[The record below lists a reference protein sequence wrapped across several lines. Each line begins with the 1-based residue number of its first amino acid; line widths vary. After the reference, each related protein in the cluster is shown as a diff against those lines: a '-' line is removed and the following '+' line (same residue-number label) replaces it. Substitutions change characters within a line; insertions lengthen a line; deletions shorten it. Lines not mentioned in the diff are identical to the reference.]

1 MGAAK
6 DLLAK
11 CLYWRG
17 LPLLVL
23 AMALCLTLAYWLH
36 ERELDR
42 QHLQASFDASLRETS
57 LRIEQSM
64 AAHAHLLQGVQG
76 FVQALPQ
83 ASPLA
88 LRRYVDALPLGAD
101 FAGVQGV
108 MRVAWLS
115 HAERGRSGLAV
126 PLQPEGERSHY
137 APVTQVEPLV
147 ASNQPALGRDLAV
160 DPRSLRA
167 LELARD
173 SGRMALS
180 TRLDLAQ
187 LGLPAASGFLI
198 AVPLYADEVVPGSVQ
213 ARRERLR
220 GWVVAPVRVHELMSG
235 LYGELPE
242 GLGLSLHDGQ
252 GEDDADLLYR
262 AGNAAEPL
270 LRAQEYL
277 LNGGQTWTLT
287 LRAGR
292 EFAVLKG
299 ATGAN
304 AVLATGVG
312 FALLLASLA
321 WLLSTARDR
330 AQNLAERMTRA
341 LRESEQRWA
350 FALEGA
356 GDGVWD
362 WQVRVGGVST
372 SARWKSIMGLRPGQ
386 GEPTMSEV
394 LACTHPDDMPRLHG
408 EIQRCLDG
416 SSVSLVS
423 EYRVAD
429 GAGGWRWVLARGTVI
444 ERDAQGLPLRMI
456 GTLSDITVRRE
467 SEERVRFMA
476 LHDPLTELANRAHF
490 DERLHFAL
498 ANARR
503 YNESIGLILLDL
515 DRFKPVNDQHGHA
528 VGDQL
533 LQAVARRIRSSVR
546 ETDTVGRIGGDEFVV
561 LLTGPVTRDSA
572 QVVADKIFNQVAMP
586 LELGGLR
593 VEITCS
599 LGLALYPEDGV
610 DELSLTKA
618 ADDAMYRNK
627 RTGRQL
633 MSEAR
638 AGQDP
643 SSTRRGDAASP

>member
-1 MGAAK
+1 MAAK

-23 AMALCLTLAYWLH
+23 VLALGLTLVYWLH

-42 QHLQASFDASLRETS
+42 QHLQSSFDASQREAS

-64 AAHAHLLQGVQG
+64 AAYTHLLQGVQG
-76 FVQALPQ
+76 FVQAAPQ
-83 ASPLA
+83 PATPRA
-88 LRRYVDALPLGAD
+88 LQRYVDALPLGAD
-101 FAGVQGV
+101 FAGIQGV
-108 MRVAWLS
+108 MRVEWLS
-115 HAERGRSGLAV
+115 HDQRGRAGLA
-126 PLQPEGERSHY
+126 LRPEGQRSHY
-137 APVTQVEPLV
+137 AAVTQIEPLV
-147 ASNQPALGRDLAV
+147 ASNKGSLGLDLAA
-160 DPRSLRA
+160 DPRALRA

-173 SGRMALS
+173 SGRIALS
-180 TRLDLAQ
+180 TRIDLAQ
-187 LGLPAASGFLI
+187 LGLPSAPGFLM
-198 AVPLYADEVVPGSVQ
+198 VLPLYDGELVPASVQ
-213 ARRERLR
+213 ARREGLR
-220 GWVVAPVRVHELMSG
+220 GWVALPVRVHELMSG
-235 LYGELPE
+235 LYGELPA
-242 GLGLSLHDGQ
+242 GLALSLHDGH

-262 AGNAAEPL
+262 AGQPSEAL
-270 LRAQEYL
+270 LVGQEYL
-277 LNGGQTWTLT
+277 LTGGQTWTMT
-287 LRAGR
+287 VQAGR
-292 EFAVLKG
+292 EFAALKG

-312 FALLLASLA
+312 FALLLALLA
-321 WLLSTARDR
+321 WLLSTARGR

-362 WQVRVGGVST
+362 WQVRGSMLST

-386 GEPTMSEV
+386 GEPNMSQM
-394 LACTHPDDMPRLHG
+394 LACTHADDMPRLHS

-416 SSVSLVS
+416 SATQLVS

-444 ERDAQGLPLRMI
+444 ERDAKGLPLRMI
-456 GTLSDITVRRE
+456 GTLSDISVRRE

-533 LQAVARRIRSSVR
+533 LQAVARRIRNSVR

-586 LELGGLR
+586 LELGGLQL
-593 VEITCS
+593 EITCS
-599 LGLALYPEDGV
+599 LGLALYPDDGV

-627 RTGRQL
+627 RTGREA

-638 AGQDP
+638 AGASDP
-643 SSTRRGDAASP
+643 PSGLTKT

>member
-1 MGAAK
+1 MAAK

-23 AMALCLTLAYWLH
+23 GLALGLTLLYWLH

-42 QHLQASFDASLRETS
+42 QHLQFSFDVSQREAS

-64 AAHAHLLQGVQG
+64 AAYTHLLQGVQG
-76 FVQALPQ
+76 FVQAAPQ
-83 ASPLA
+83 QATPRA
-88 LRRYVDALPLGAD
+88 LQRYVDALPLGAD

-108 MRVAWLS
+108 MRLEWLS
-115 HAERGRSGLAV
+115 HEQRGRAGLA
-126 PLQPEGERSHY
+126 LRPEGQRSHY
-137 APVTQVEPLV
+137 AAVTQIEPLV
-147 ASNQPALGRDLAV
+147 ASNKGSLGLDLAA
-160 DPRSLRA
+160 DPRALRA

-173 SGRMALS
+173 SGRIALS
-180 TRLDLAQ
+180 TRIDLAQ
-187 LGLPAASGFLI
+187 LGLPSAPGFLM
-198 AVPLYADEVVPGSVQ
+198 ALPLYDGELVPASVQ
-213 ARRERLR
+213 ARREGLR
-220 GWVVAPVRVHELMSG
+220 GWVALPVRVHELMSG
-235 LYGELPE
+235 LYGELPA
-242 GLGLSLHDGQ
+242 GLALSLHDGQ

-262 AGNAAEPL
+262 AGKASEAL
-270 LRAQEYL
+270 LAGQEYL

-287 LRAGR
+287 VQAGR
-292 EFAVLKG
+292 EFAALKG

-304 AVLATGVG
+304 TVLATGAG
-312 FALLLASLA
+312 FALLLAVLA

-330 AQNLAERMTRA
+330 AQTLAERMTGA

-362 WQVRVGGVST
+362 WQLRGSMLST
-372 SARWKSIMGLRPGQ
+372 SARWKSIMGMKPGQ
-386 GEPTMSEV
+386 GEPNMSQM
-394 LACTHPDDMPRLHG
+394 LACTHADDMPRLHS

-416 SSVSLVS
+416 SATQLVS

-444 ERDAQGLPLRMI
+444 ERDAKGLPLRMI
-456 GTLSDITVRRE
+456 GTLSDISVRRE

-533 LQAVARRIRSSVR
+533 LQAVARRIRNSVR

-572 QVVADKIFNQVAMP
+572 QVVADKIFNQVAAP

-599 LGLALYPEDGV
+599 LGLALYPDDGI

-627 RTGRQL
+627 RTGREA
-633 MSEAR
+633 MSDAR
-638 AGQDP
+638 TGQDP
-643 SSTRRGDAASP
+643 SATRPGDLPGR

>member
-1 MGAAK
+1 MTPQAV
-6 DLLAK
+6 LAK
-11 CLYWRG
+11 VLYWRG
-17 LPLLVL
+17 LPVLVL
-23 AMALCLTLAYWLH
+23 ALALGLTLIYWRH

-42 QHLQASFDASLRETS
+42 LHLQSSFEASQREAS

-64 AAHAHLLQGVQG
+64 AAYTHLLQGVQS
-76 FVQALPQ
+76 FVQAAAPQ
-83 ASPLA
+83 GASPRA
-88 LRRYVDALPLGAD
+88 LQRYVDALPLGAD
-101 FAGVQGV
+101 FAGIQGV
-108 MRVAWLS
+108 LRVDWLS
-115 HAERGRSGLAV
+115 HARRNSAGLVVQARGD
-126 PLQPEGERSHY
+126 RSHY
-137 APVTQVEPLV
+137 AVVTQAEPLV
-147 ASNQPALGRDLAV
+147 ASTRAVLGLDLAG
-160 DPRSLRA
+160 DPHAQRA

-180 TRLDLAQ
+180 SRMDLAQ
-187 LGLPAASGFLI
+187 LGLPSAQGFLM
-198 AVPLYADEVVPGSVQ
+198 VMPLYDGELVPASVQ
-213 ARRERLR
+213 ARRESLR
-220 GWVVAPVRVHELMSG
+220 GWVALPVRIHELMSG
-235 LYGELPE
+235 LYGELPA
-242 GLGLSLHDGQ
+242 GLALSLHDGQ
-252 GEDDADLLYR
+252 SEDDADLLYR
-262 AGNAAEPL
+262 AGKASDAWQVG
-270 LRAQEYL
+270 QEYL
-277 LNGGQTWTLT
+277 HNGGQTWTLT
-287 LRAGR
+287 VQAGR
-292 EFAVLKG
+292 EFALRQG

-304 AVLATGVG
+304 AVLAAGAG
-312 FALLLASLA
+312 FALLLALLA
-321 WLLSTARDR
+321 WLLSTARER

-362 WQVRVGGVST
+362 WQVRGSMLST

-386 GEPTMSEV
+386 GEPSMSQM
-394 LACTHPDDMPRLHG
+394 LACTHADDMPRLHS

-416 SSVSLVS
+416 SASQLVS

-429 GAGGWRWVLARGTVI
+429 DSGGWRWVLARGTVI

-456 GTLSDITVRRE
+456 GTLSDISVRRE

-528 VGDQL
+528 VGDAL
-533 LQAVARRIRSSVR
+533 LQAVARRIRNSVR

-586 LELGGLR
+586 LELGGLQL
-593 VEITCS
+593 EITCS

-627 RTGRQL
+627 RAGREA

-638 AGQDP
+638 TGQDP
-643 SSTRRGDAASP
+643 SATRPGDLSGR